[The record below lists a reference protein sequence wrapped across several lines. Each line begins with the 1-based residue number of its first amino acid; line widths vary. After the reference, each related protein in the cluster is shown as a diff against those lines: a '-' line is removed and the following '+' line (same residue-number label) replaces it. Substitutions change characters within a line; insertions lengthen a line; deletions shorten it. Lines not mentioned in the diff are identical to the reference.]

1 MIRWG
6 AAPAAALMLA
16 VAPPSA
22 AVELSL
28 PAPAILTAERNS
40 TLDRYA
46 APTGPFAEGQ
56 VPTRDV
62 EGAIRR
68 AAWRLDVGD
77 KTPLEVIA
85 PLRAQLEA
93 AGYETIFDC
102 AARACGGFDFRFA
115 TEILPAPHMYIN
127 IRDYHV
133 ITAQKG
139 ASNVVTLIGSISG
152 GVAYVQIIQ
161 AASAQAE
168 GTADAVTASPTA
180 VSGAPLS
187 SGNMGDTL
195 LARGYVV
202 LDALDF
208 QTGAADL
215 GPGPYDALGRLA
227 DFLKSRPDLQVA
239 LVGHTDSVG
248 SLDGNISLSRRRAQS
263 VRQRLIDAYDVPAA
277 QMEAEG
283 MGYLS
288 PMASNLSAEGRALNR
303 RVEVVILREIP

>member
-1 MIRWG
+1 
-6 AAPAAALMLA
+6 MLA
-16 VAPPSA
+16 GVKLSTSSVSPS
-22 AVELSL
+22 
-28 PAPAILTAERNS
+28 
-40 TLDRYA
+40 
-46 APTGPFAEGQ
+46 
-56 VPTRDV
+56 
-62 EGAIRR
+62 
-68 AAWRLDVGD
+68 
-77 KTPLEVIA
+77 
-85 PLRAQLEA
+85 
-93 AGYETIFDC
+93 
-102 AARACGGFDFRFA
+102 
-115 TEILPAPHMYIN
+115 
-127 IRDYHV
+127 
-133 ITAQKG
+133 
-139 ASNVVTLIGSISG
+139 
-152 GVAYVQIIQ
+152 
-161 AASAQAE
+161 
-168 GTADAVTASPTA
+168 
-180 VSGAPLS
+180 SGAPLS